1 MEYNKSTNVTGLLFE
16 FSEIKNIEDA
26 KILSDFC
33 ENTCSNIFAFSPY
46 ELRIDRD
53 DFLLFQVLSEDLK
66 EKVNSSSVLDDKI
79 SKICTKL
86 FFLYENLMHCCW
98 KAFLLNSDIK
108 SDAGIF
114 VVNQMCTVVEL
125 EKRMNPTKKI

>member
-16 FSEIKNIEDA
+16 FSEIKNVEDA

-46 ELRIDRD
+46 ELHINRD
-53 DFLLFQVLSEDLK
+53 DFFLFQVLSEDLK
-66 EKVNSSSVLDDKI
+66 KGVNSSNVLDDKI
-79 SKICTKL
+79 YKICTKL
-86 FFLYENLMHCCW
+86 FFLYENLMHSCW
-98 KAFLLNSDIK
+98 EAFLLKPDIK

-114 VVNQMCTVVEL
+114 VVNQMRTVGEF
-125 EKRMNPTKKI
+125 EKKMNPIRNL

>member
-16 FSEIKNIEDA
+16 FSEIKNVEDA

-46 ELRIDRD
+46 ELHIDRD
-53 DFLLFQVLSEDLK
+53 DFFLFQVLSEDLK
-66 EKVNSSSVLDDKI
+66 KGVNSSNVVDDKI
-79 SKICTKL
+79 SKMCTKL

-98 KAFLLNSDIK
+98 EAFLLNPDIK

-114 VVNQMCTVVEL
+114 VVNQMRTVGEY
-125 EKRMNPTKKI
+125 EKRMNPIRK